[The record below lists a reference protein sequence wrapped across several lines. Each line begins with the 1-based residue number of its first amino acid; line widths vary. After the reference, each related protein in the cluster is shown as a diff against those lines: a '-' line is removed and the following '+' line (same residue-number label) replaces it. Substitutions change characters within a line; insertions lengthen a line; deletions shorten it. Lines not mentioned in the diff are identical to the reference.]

1 MLVASLATAV
11 KLRVHQS
18 IDVGGTASTI
28 NNYSKNIF
36 SYLSKAKN
44 KPVQRNNDTKLL
56 NPFYT
61 YLQMGATCLI
71 DSFIEIYSAVN
82 ELKSGRTMV
91 DKVEIMTI
99 GVALAGS

>member
-1 MLVASLATAV
+1 MAV
-11 KLRVHQS
+11 NLRVHRS
-18 IDVGGTASTI
+18 PDVGGTASTI
-28 NNYSKNIF
+28 NIHSKNIF

-71 DSFIEIYSAVN
+71 DSFVEIYSAVN

>member
-1 MLVASLATAV
+1 MSDPT
-11 KLRVHQS
+11 
-18 IDVGGTASTI
+18 
-28 NNYSKNIF
+28 NNIHSKNIF

-71 DSFIEIYSAVN
+71 DSFIEIYSVVN
-82 ELKSGRTMV
+82 ELKSGWTMV
-91 DKVEIMTI
+91 DKVELMTI